1 MRAIGI
7 DGLFNARATST
18 RMPWLIRTGAPESV
32 SVEGIATLRALGV
45 SVIVDLREPSETG
58 AADHGIPV
66 RSVGIY
72 GTEPPQTGRL
82 EEIYEGLLR
91 ERGEALASAVGMV
104 ADADGAALVHCTAGK
119 DRTGLVVALAR
130 LAAGESVDQVV
141 SDYILSA
148 PDVRPVR
155 EEHALALARALPAEE
170 RAETMRLHLE
180 SPREAIE
187 HALAVI
193 DQLGGAEDYLT
204 RNGLSRAQLASL
216 RRKHGATL

>member
-1 MRAIGI
+1 MRTIGI

-32 SVEGIATLRALGV
+32 SAEGIATLHELGV
-45 SVIVDLREPSETG
+45 SVIIDLREPSELG

-66 RSVGIY
+66 RSVSVY

-91 ERGEALASAVGMV
+91 ERGQELATAVGLI
-104 ADADGAALVHCTAGK
+104 ADARGAALVHCTAGK

-130 LAAGESVDQVV
+130 LAAGEETDRVV
-141 SDYILSA
+141 SDYTLSE

-155 EEHALALARALPAEE
+155 EQHALALAGALPAAK

-187 HALAVI
+187 HALDVI
-193 DQLGGAEDYLT
+193 DQLGGAEVYLT
-204 RNGLSRAQLASL
+204 RNGLSEQQLAAL
-216 RRKHGATL
+216 RRKHEATA